1 MADAHR
7 SVRRRRRPLGVGLLR
22 RVFVTLMQMTSVG
35 VDVSLPGGR
44 LRRTPFITGGRG
56 RDLGA
61 LTVFKTRKQKR
72 NGKK

>member
-1 MADAHR
+1 
-7 SVRRRRRPLGVGLLR
+7 
-22 RVFVTLMQMTSVG
+22 MQMTFVG